1 MLGKKIINT
10 GGVACTTD
18 TAQILDGGTTD
29 SVALYRFEDNANDT
43 ASSTGKFGKGAI
55 FTSALTTRID
65 LSSNAAFA
73 KSNDFSLSMWFY
85 IDTMASG
92 DNQTILAYNTNLTPR
107 YFIMFNNGNIGNIR
121 FYGGGSTNRYSAN
134 NLFSAGSWYHLAVS
148 KSSTAGLVVYL
159 NGTAVITQTGETAA
173 YTNGSQANSKNCIG
187 AYYAANSHLYQFKGK
202 IDQFRVFNKPITQ
215 AEVNTLYAET
225 SSTVNTLQILG
236 DTSCIATY
244 TFEGNA
250 DDLSNNYDGV
260 ATSDVAYDYS
270 GTASNVTY
278 AAGKFDKSAVFNT
291 NGLITV
297 SSALPWT
304 NSFSISMWL
313 KPSSGLSASNY
324 YIPFYQKGYDSS
336 IGGTG
341 LAFYIYGYTLRPWVG
356 SISGSYYNIFNTGT
370 LTANQWNHV
379 VLTRNYGVAWELFLN
394 GSSLGTYTAQG
405 LTNDFSDTEYYF
417 GGYFGGNYGYIGEI
431 DQARIFSKALSPGEI
446 NNLYNETTTTAAL
459 GTITNPSTIAYYKM
473 ADATDETGSYDGTV
487 TNVDFNV
494 QGKYGFAGNFNGL
507 NSSSRSKIITSNLPT
522 YNNYSIS
529 FWMNPRD
536 VTSDADILMGT
547 SDNYSSA
554 IGFGLYTGHPNDGD
568 LTWAICDGSS
578 RLNVIA
584 SGLSANQWHHVVV
597 TQNISNNEK
606 KIYIDNTL
614 KTTSTSTIN
623 NTNVTYSLIIGGYQ
637 TYNNSAYDGK
647 LDQIRIFN
655 KAISASEVTKLYNE
669 VQCANTIT
677 APESYFNTKL
687 YTGNSG
693 TQSITGVGFQP
704 DLVWIKSR
712 NNNYS
717 PTLYDSVRGT
727 GTSKAIYSNENVA
740 ENTYPTLNNFVS
752 FDTNGFTL
760 GATSHTNNIIN
771 KTSDNLVSWNWKAA
785 TSNTINN
792 DGTIQSTV
800 RASQE
805 SGFSIVKWTG
815 SGTNGDTVGHG
826 LASTGTSMLVI
837 MKDLGATN
845 DWMVITNNLWSSPNQ
860 QYLKLNTS
868 AGVASSGADIYNVN
882 NTTFKNDYRNTSGN
896 EHIAYCFAN
905 VDGYQRVG
913 SYVGNS
919 STNGPFIY
927 TGFEPAF
934 ILVKGAT
941 SSYASHWMIIDNK
954 RDTDKEKDKRLLAN
968 LSNIETDDANWKTE
982 FYSNGFQPKS
992 TFSGYNHSSGN
1003 YIFLAIAANPDTT
1016 APTKANSFKT
1026 KIHTGNGGTQSITG
1040 VGFKPDFTWIK
1051 SRDTADNNNLGDS
1064 VRGVQKFIYSNLTSQ
1079 ELTSANYLTSFD
1091 ADGFSVGSDNS
1102 INKSSDSIV
1111 SWNWKALDHDRNLAS
1126 INTDGTIP
1134 SLVSVNRAAGFSI
1147 IKYVGN
1153 ATSGASIG
1161 HGLGVKPDLVI
1172 FKNIDQGGNYHWSVY
1187 SNTSA
1192 TGATGLLYLN
1202 LNDAFT
1208 TTSSRFNNTEPT
1220 TSVITLGNDGTI
1232 NNSGNNHIA
1241 YCWHSVSGHSSI
1253 GSYNG
1258 NGSATGPSVTVGFR
1272 PSWVLIKK
1280 TSSTGGWYIFDAVR
1294 AGSTTAFPKMLYANL
1309 NNVEYDTT
1317 GTAYDGMVI
1326 TTTATTFEVDF
1337 SSAWTDLNASGTTY
1351 LYMAFK

>member
-43 ASSTGKFGKGAI
+43 SSSTGKFGKGAVFNGSSSRI
-55 FTSALTTRID
+55 TLPKLTGLTAD
-65 LSSNAAFA
+65 V
-73 KSNDFSLSMWFY
+73 
-85 IDTMASG
+85 TVSG
-92 DNQTILAYNTNLTPR
+92 WV
-107 YFIMFNNGNIGNIR
+107 NIGNTTTSNRIR
-121 FYGGGSTNRYSAN
+121 FIELNTNANGYAGTMSVMYRPSDGQWLVRSGNGTSTNSNVLTHTYTLTQLTWYNVCFTRDDSTNVTNFYVNGSLQDTETVSVSSSYPSNATGVIGDLNYSA
-134 NLFSAGSWYHLAVS
+134 
-148 KSSTAGLVVYL
+148 GLNYNWL
-159 NGTAVITQTGETAA
+159 
-173 YTNGSQANSKNCIG
+173 
-187 AYYAANSHLYQFKGK
+187 GK
-202 IDQFRVFNKPITQ
+202 IDQVRVFNKALSASEIT
-215 AEVNTLYAET
+215 TLYNET
-225 SSTVNTLQILG
+225 TTTANTLQVLG
-236 DTSCIATY
+236 DTSCVAAY

-250 DDLSNNYDGV
+250 NDLDTTTPENGTASNV
-260 ATSDVAYDYS
+260 IYDYS
-270 GTASNVTY
+270 GTTSNVTY
-278 AAGKFDKSAVFNT
+278 ATGKFNKSAVFNT

-324 YIPFYQKGYDSS
+324 YIPFYQKGYDSG
-336 IGGTG
+336 IGGVG

-356 SISGSYYNIFNTGT
+356 TIGGSYYNIFNTGT

-417 GGYFGGNYGYIGEI
+417 GGYFGGYYGYIGEI
-431 DQARIFSKALSPGEI
+431 DQARIFSKALSRGEI

-712 NNNYS
+712 NNNYN

-905 VDGYQRVG
+905 VDGYQRIG

-1040 VGFKPDFTWIK
+1040 VGFKPDFTWLK
-1051 SRDTADNNNLGDS
+1051 SRDDS
-1064 VRGVQKFIYSNLTSQ
+1064 REHRLFDTVRGATKGISSNITNAEFTENSLTAFN
-1079 ELTSANYLTSFD
+1079 T
-1091 ADGFSVGSDNS
+1091 DGFTLGSAGNQ
-1102 INKSSDSIV
+1102 NVSSEDYV
-1111 SWNWKALDHDRNLAS
+1111 SWNWKALDHDRNLAA
-1126 INTDGTIP
+1126 INNDGSIP
-1134 SLVSVNRAAGFSI
+1134 SLVSVNPEAGFSI
-1147 IKYVGN
+1147 VKY
-1153 ATSGASIG
+1153 TSTTNSSDTVG
-1161 HGLGVKPDLVI
+1161 HGLSLPPKLYITKRLGTAASWWTYTTVI
-1172 FKNIDQGGNYHWSVY
+1172 DGSLDYMALDRTDSKYNSTKAAPTSSV
-1187 SNTSA
+1187 
-1192 TGATGLLYLN
+1192 
-1202 LNDAFT
+1202 FT
-1208 TTSSRFNNTEPT
+1208 TDYG
-1220 TSVITLGNDGTI
+1220 SVDNIIT
-1232 NNSGNNHIA
+1232 
-1241 YCWHSVSGHSSI
+1241 YCWHSVAGYSSI
-1253 GSYNG
+1253 GTYTG
-1258 NGSATGPSVTVGFR
+1258 NASTTGPSVTVGFR